1 MKKAII
7 TIGAVA
13 LAGSILL
20 VSPIRS
26 LAVSALSVFRVDNAK
41 TIEISLTDIEE
52 LVDFSANFSKT
63 HEKGSSNITEAE
75 MKAFAK
81 LQKANNTEKPQVQT
95 LNNVHEF
102 DAFDVSLP
110 EALETQQ
117 ADLQMLPSQTKS
129 LTIDTKLMNKMA
141 KEIGLTKTLDEAYD
155 KETLSITTSP
165 TLMAKYENL
174 AFVAT
179 QGYQLDSP
187 GELAEDLRDMLLTI
201 PGLPE
206 NLRSQLAE
214 IDISGNSIYLPV
226 VMGVGREVNLGSNT
240 GYIYASTDMSNLA
253 GTLSEKFATEASVH
267 GEEIAPEGEMNTIIW
282 VDDNILYALAGS
294 VSEDELAN
302 IARSVK

>member
-1 MKKAII
+1 LKKAII